1 MTSRQQL
8 YVTDPNV
15 QGREEKRENERD
27 TETDTEKLCG
37 HMGPLGYS
45 GS

>member
-15 QGREEKRENERD
+15 QGRAEKRENERD
-27 TETDTEKLCG
+27 TETDTEMLCG